1 MMQPIYK
8 VSYTLLLLL
17 SPIPKFLSLVTIAK
31 FGRWKQWKKSN
42 LRLERRLV
50 LQTLWSS
57 GGSGIGFDGL
67 TSALSKI
74 ESRQLIEKSRLKSS
88 KERKENRWEKITLDS
103 FTDDAREDNETPF
116 SLSGLNNQEQ
126 VVYILRPPDNAE
138 PQSIILF
145 LGGAVLGSYPHIAYS
160 ELLHRI
166 SSKTNSSVIAVPYPI
181 GLNHFDISKLC
192 EKQFQ
197 QAVTHMEENM
207 YTAQPPSSKSI
218 VCSLPIYVL
227 GHSLGCK
234 LHLIRMSAVKNSWE
248 NLKGIGFVSFNNY
261 GLSQSVS
268 MAKSFASSLN
278 GEAQKKPSNDETQ
291 IMDIFFNFVEQAAQG
306 IGFDFSPNPVETER
320 MIRLKF
326 TNELQEKCRVFQFD
340 QDELDCTQ
348 QFIRCCPNASV
359 STLPG
364 THLTP
369 VYLQFG
375 VNDLPENTQTLAQ
388 QMTDY
393 QSASFGNEEQLDLLV
408 DEVCSWMKGEPPQC
422 KQQAKKHVTTL
433 RLPSNLI
440 DV

>member
-1 MMQPIYK
+1 MHPI
-8 VSYTLLLLL
+8 SNILFTLLLLI
-17 SPIPKFLSLVTIAK
+17 STIPKFLSLVTTAK
-31 FGRWKQWKKSN
+31 FGRWVQWKKSY
-42 LRLERRLV
+42 LKFDRLLV
-50 LQTLWSS
+50 SPLFSS
-57 GGSGIGFDGL
+57 GGGGIGFDGL

-74 ESRQLIEKSRLKSS
+74 ESRQLMEESRLKSS
-88 KERKENRWEKITLDS
+88 KTRKENRWEKIALDN
-103 FTDDAREDNETPF
+103 FTDDATEDMEYSSSIPGVN
-116 SLSGLNNQEQ
+116 SVEQ
-126 VVYILRPPDNAE
+126 VVYILRPPEDST

-181 GLNHFDISKLC
+181 GLNHFDIAKSC

-197 QAVTHMEENM
+197 KAITYMEENM
-207 YTAQPPSSKSI
+207 YIPQPPSTKSI
-218 VCSLPIYVL
+218 ISSLPIYVL

-234 LHLIRMSAVKNSWE
+234 LHLIRISAVKRSWE
-248 NLKGIGFVSFNNY
+248 NLNGIGFISFNNY

-268 MAKSFASSLN
+268 MAKSFASSLS
-278 GEAQKKPSNDETQ
+278 GEQKKASNEKTQ
-291 IMDIFFNFVEQAAQG
+291 MMDIFFNFVEQAAQG

-320 MIRLKF
+320 MARLKF

-340 QDELDCTQ
+340 QDELDCTE
-348 QFIRCCPNASV
+348 QFISCCPIASV
-359 STLPG
+359 SKLPG

-375 VNDLPENTQTLAQ
+375 INDLPETAQ
-388 QMTDY
+388 SLTEQLTDY
-393 QSASFGNEEQLDLLV
+393 QSASFGNEEQLNILV
-408 DEVCSWMKGEPPQC
+408 DEVCSWMKGEPSQS
-422 KQQAKKHVTTL
+422 KQQAEKQDTTL